1 MASKAV
7 QRAGMTT
14 PIARSLTSPKSILK
28 RPPPLL
34 LSPNPFPFAGSATV
48 VVSPGLRSPH
58 VHFPPSASL
67 TSTFITHSPNSYD
80 RAAIIVS
87 PNSLELPI
95 RGDRVYSPTSGRF
108 RSQDDGCTS
117 PLEDATFQMDVILD
131 APPKSKL
138 RSVPRLLDVSQRSPT
153 NLAKAL
159 KTYPR
164 SPYPTATFTGHDVT
178 GEDPDTAC
186 IGVPRPQRSST
197 VCGVVTLSH
206 GKKGR
211 KEPQLHYPS
220 TSHLS
225 SPLAQDFNTD
235 EVSTSLHQAF
245 WQSVSL
251 SDEQEHDVTSTPRVS
266 ERLNPTFVFATQD
279 GHLWSPGIPRHDNHL
294 TFSPSRTGEPG
305 DDKALSRVKSPRP
318 DDSFA
323 AFPSFSSVLSSSG
336 RNGVITYPPP
346 AITVLE
352 KRPRALANGMSD
364 VKVMYR

>member
-1 MASKAV
+1 MASKAI

-14 PIARSLTSPKSILK
+14 PTARGLASPKSILK

-87 PNSLELPI
+87 PNSLELPV

-108 RSQDDGCTS
+108 RPQDEVSTS
-117 PLEDATFQMDVILD
+117 PLEDASFQVDVILD

-138 RSVPRLLDVSQRSPT
+138 RSVPRQLDVSQRSPT

-164 SPYPTATFTGHDVT
+164 SPYPTATFTSHDVA
-178 GEDPDTAC
+178 GEDSDTAC
-186 IGVPRPQRSST
+186 IGVPRFQRSST
-197 VCGVVTLSH
+197 VCGVVTLGH

-211 KEPQLHYPS
+211 KEPQSQYPPPS
-220 TSHLS
+220 RLS
-225 SPLAQDFNTD
+225 SPLAQEFTTND
-235 EVSTSLHQAF
+235 VSTSLRQAF

-251 SDEQEHDVTSTPRVS
+251 SDEQEHDVTSTPKVT

-279 GHLWSPGIPRHDNHL
+279 GHLWSPGIPRQDDHL
-294 TFSPSRTGEPG
+294 TFSLTQTGGSG

-318 DDSFA
+318 DDPFT
-323 AFPSFSSVLSSSG
+323 AFPSFSSVLSSCG
-336 RNGVITYPPP
+336 MNGVITYPPP
-346 AITVLE
+346 VITVSE
-352 KRPRALANGMSD
+352 KRPRALANEISD

>member
-14 PIARSLTSPKSILK
+14 PTVRGLTSPKSILK

-48 VVSPGLRSPH
+48 VVSPGLRSLH

-67 TSTFITHSPNSYD
+67 ASTFLTHSPNSYD

-87 PNSLELPI
+87 PNSLELPV
-95 RGDRVYSPTSGRF
+95 RGDRVYSPTSGGF
-108 RSQDDGCTS
+108 RSQDGVSTS
-117 PLEDATFQMDVILD
+117 PFEEASFQVD
-131 APPKSKL
+131 SKL

-164 SPYPTATFTGHDVT
+164 SPYPTATFTGHDVA
-178 GEDPDTAC
+178 GEDPDTSC
-186 IGVPRPQRSST
+186 IGVPLPQRSST
-197 VCGVVTLSH
+197 VCGVVTLGH

-211 KEPQLHYPS
+211 KESESQYPS
-220 TSHLS
+220 TSCLS
-225 SPLAQDFNTD
+225 SLLAQEFTTD
-235 EVSTSLHQAF
+235 EVSPSLRQAF

-279 GHLWSPGIPRHDNHL
+279 GHLWSPGIPRHDDQL
-294 TFSPSRTGEPG
+294 SFSPTRTG
-305 DDKALSRVKSPRP
+305 DDKALSKVKSPRP
-318 DDSFA
+318 DDPFA
-323 AFPSFSSVLSSSG
+323 AFPSFSFVLSSSG
-336 RNGVITYPPP
+336 RNGIITYPPP
-346 AITVLE
+346 AITVSE
-352 KRPRALANGMSD
+352 KRPRALATGMSD
-364 VKVMYR
+364 VKVMYC